1 MTAPDPNLVEK
12 QVRAWLESFVVG
24 LNLCPFA
31 RPFVLQD
38 QPCSQGL
45 RIAICKDSGAEA
57 LRRAFLQELDI
68 LQSSLEQEVGTT
80 VLVFS
85 AALQSFEQYLDF
97 LADAQEL
104 LAEAGLEGLLQ
115 LASFHP
121 EYQFE
126 GEEPGAASH
135 FSNRAPYPI
144 IHILREDMM
153 ERVLR
158 DFPNPEN
165 IPKENIKT
173 LEQIGAEELMIRL
186 QRVKGYNSAM

>member
-1 MTAPDPNLVEK
+1 MPVPERVE
-12 QVRAWLESFVVG
+12 QHVRAWLEAFVVG

-31 RPFVLQD
+31 RPFVSEDPL
-38 QPCSQGL
+38 SANRL
-45 RIAICKDSGAEA
+45 RISICRDTGWDA
-57 LRRAFLQELDI
+57 LRLAFLQELDT
-68 LQSSLEQEVGTT
+68 LQSSTEQEIATT
-80 VLVFS
+80 LLVFPQ
-85 AALQSFEQYLDF
+85 ALQSFEEYLDF

-104 LAEAGLEGLLQ
+104 LILAGLEGLVQ

-121 EYQFE
+121 DYEFD
-126 GEEPGAASH
+126 GEKPNAASH

-165 IPKENIKT
+165 IPGDNIKT
-173 LEQIGAEELMIRL
+173 LEDIGAEELRARWRGLI
-186 QRVKGYNSAM
+186 G

>member
-1 MTAPDPNLVEK
+1 MPVPDSVEK
-12 QVRAWLESFVVG
+12 HVRAWLEAFVVG

-31 RPFVLQD
+31 RPFVLEN
-38 QPCSQGL
+38 QPSSRGL
-45 RIAICKDSGAEA
+45 RIAVCYETEAEA
-57 LRRAFLQELDI
+57 LQRAFLQELDT
-68 LQSSLEQEVGTT
+68 LQSSSEQEVGTT
-80 VLVFS
+80 VLVFP
-85 AALQSFEQYLDF
+85 AALRSFEQYLDF
-97 LADAQEL
+97 LTDAQEL
-104 LAEAGLEGLLQ
+104 LVEAGLEGLLQ

-121 EYQFE
+121 EYEFE

-165 IPKENIKT
+165 IPIENIKT
-173 LEQIGAEELMIRL
+173 LERIGAEELIIRL
-186 QRVKGYNSAM
+186 QRVKGSSSAM

>member
-1 MTAPDPNLVEK
+1 MSVPDRVEK

-31 RPFVLQD
+31 RPFVLEN

-45 RIAICKDSGAEA
+45 RIAVCDENETES
-57 LRRAFLQELDI
+57 LQRAFLRELDT
-68 LQSSLEQEVGTT
+68 LQSSSEEKVGTT
-80 VLVFS
+80 LLVFP
-85 AALQSFEQYLDF
+85 AALQSFEKYLDF

-104 LAEAGLEGLLQ
+104 LTEAGLEGLLQ

-121 EYQFE
+121 DYEFE
-126 GEEPGAASH
+126 GEAAGAASH

-144 IHILREDMM
+144 IHILREDML

-165 IPKENIKT
+165 IPIDNIKT
-173 LEQIGAEELMIRL
+173 LEQIGTGELLSRL
-186 QRVKGYNSAM
+186 QQIKGH

>member
-1 MTAPDPNLVEK
+1 MPVPDRVEK
-12 QVRAWLESFVVG
+12 QVRAWLEAFVVG

-31 RPFVLQD
+31 RPFVLEN
-38 QPCSQGL
+38 QPLSQGL
-45 RIAICKDSGAEA
+45 RIALCPDTEAES
-57 LRRAFLQELDI
+57 LQRAFLRELDT
-68 LQSSLEQEVGTT
+68 LQSSPEQEVGTT
-80 VLVFS
+80 LLVFP
-85 AALQSFEQYLDF
+85 AALRSFEKYLNF

-104 LAEAGLEGLLQ
+104 LAEAGLEGHVQ

-121 EYQFE
+121 DYEFE

-158 DFPNPEN
+158 DFPNPET
-165 IPKENIKT
+165 IPIENIQT
-173 LEQIGAEELMIRL
+173 LENIGAEELMTRL
-186 QRVKGYNSAM
+186 QRLKSNN